1 MNRDAIE
8 RDFQYEDGASQNF
21 QRIKQKTTP
30 KRAKFAKKRT
40 PIRRGMKERHIRQIE
55 W

>member
-1 MNRDAIE
+1 MNRDTIE
-8 RDFQYEDGASQNF
+8 REFQYEDGASQNF

-30 KRAKFAKKRT
+30 QRAKFVKKRT
-40 PIRRGMKERHIRQIE
+40 PIRLGIKQRRIRQLG

>member
-1 MNRDAIE
+1 MNRKAIE
-8 RDFQYEDGASQNF
+8 REFQYEDGAVQNF

-30 KRAKFAKKRT
+30 KRSKFAKKRT
-40 PIRRGMKERHIRQIE
+40 PVRRGIKERHNRQLQ

>member
-1 MNRDAIE
+1 MNRKAIE
-8 RDFQYEDGASQNF
+8 REFQYEDGAVQNF

-30 KRAKFAKKRT
+30 KRAKFAKKLT
-40 PIRRGMKERHIRQIE
+40 PVRRGIKQRRIRQLA